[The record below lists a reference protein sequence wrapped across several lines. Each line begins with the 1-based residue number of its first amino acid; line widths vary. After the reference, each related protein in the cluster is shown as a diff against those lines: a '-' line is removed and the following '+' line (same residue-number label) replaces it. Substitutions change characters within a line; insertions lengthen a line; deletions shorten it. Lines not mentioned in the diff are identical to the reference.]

1 MFIDE
6 AVIEVRS
13 GKGGD
18 GCVSFRR
25 EKYIPKGGPDG
36 GNGGDGGS
44 VIFVGDP
51 NTNTLLDYRSRFHW
65 HARSGQPG
73 TSRDCSGEA
82 AEDLLIHVPPG
93 TLIYND
99 ESDELIADVDAP
111 GKRIVIAKGGR
122 GGFGN
127 IHFKSSIN
135 QTPRQAEPGGP
146 SEEYRLRL
154 ELKLMADVG
163 LLGMPNAGKSTLLRA
178 VSKARPMVADFPFTT
193 LKPQLGIAE
202 LDTERR
208 LVFADIPGLI
218 EGAAEGVGLGHD
230 FLKHVERT
238 RVLIHLLDVAPLD
251 GSDPAENYHV
261 IRRELANYST
271 DLAEKE
277 EIVVINKIDLIAED
291 ERDGLLDILAGKLGF
306 GKGER
311 PLVISGATREGV
323 RDLLER
329 CWTRSSR
336 VPEKWAQEPLSE

>member
-44 VIFVGDP
+44 ILIVGDP
-51 NTNTLLDYRSRFHW
+51 NINTLLDYRSRFHW

-73 TSRDCSGEA
+73 SSRDCSGEA
-82 AEDLLIHVPPG
+82 AVDLRLPVPPG

-99 ESDELIADVDAP
+99 QTNELIADVDAP
-111 GKRIVIAKGGR
+111 GKQIVVARGGR

-127 IHFKSSIN
+127 IHFKSSTN
-135 QTPRQAEPGGP
+135 QTPREAEPGEPG
-146 SEEYRLRL
+146 ETVRVRL

-202 LDTERR
+202 LDAERR

-238 RVLIHLLDVAPLD
+238 ALLIHLLDVAPLD
-251 GSDPAENYHV
+251 GSDPAANYQI
-261 IRRELANYST
+261 IRRELANYSS
-271 DLAEKE
+271 DLAEKD
-277 EIVVINKIDLIAED
+277 EIIVLNKIDLVAPQ
-291 ERDGLLDILAGKLGF
+291 ERDALIDRLAGQLGF
-306 GKGER
+306 PRGER
-311 PLVISGATREGV
+311 PMVISGATREGV
-323 RDLLER
+323 RELLER
-329 CWTRSSR
+329 CWQMSAR
-336 VPEKWAQEPLSE
+336 VPERWT

>member
-13 GKGGD
+13 GRGGD

-44 VIFVGDP
+44 VIVVGDP
-51 NTNTLLDYRSRFHW
+51 NINTLLDYRSRFHW
-65 HARSGQPG
+65 HAAGGRPG
-73 TSRDCSGEA
+73 AGRDCSGEA
-82 AEDLLIHVPPG
+82 AADLFLAVPPG
-93 TLIYND
+93 TLLFND
-99 ESDELIADVDAP
+99 ETNELIADVDAP
-111 GKRIVIAKGGR
+111 GKRVVVARGGR

-127 IHFKSSIN
+127 VHFKSSTN
-135 QTPRQAEPGGP
+135 QAPREAEPGGP
-146 SEEYRLRL
+146 GETIRLRL

-178 VSKARPMVADFPFTT
+178 ISKARPMVADFPFTT

-202 LDTERR
+202 LDAERR
-208 LVFADIPGLI
+208 LVFADTPGLI

-230 FLKHVERT
+230 FLRHVERT
-238 RVLIHLLDVAPLD
+238 ALLVHLLDAAPLD
-251 GSDPAENYHV
+251 GSDPADNYHV

-271 DLAEKE
+271 DLAEKDE
-277 EIVVINKIDLIAED
+277 IIVVNKIDLIDPAE
-291 ERDGLLDILAGKLGF
+291 RGALLDRLG
-306 GKGER
+306 GRLGLPRGER
-311 PLVISGATREGV
+311 PLAISGATREGV

-329 CWTRSSR
+329 CWAMSSR
-336 VPEKWAQEPLSE
+336 VPERWTPA

>member
-13 GKGGD
+13 GRGGD

-44 VIFVGDP
+44 VIVVGDP
-51 NTNTLLDYRSRFHW
+51 NINTLLDYRSRFHW
-65 HARSGQPG
+65 HAAGGRPG
-73 TSRDCSGEA
+73 AGRDCSGEA
-82 AEDLLIHVPPG
+82 AADLFLAVPPG
-93 TLIYND
+93 TLLFND
-99 ESDELIADVDAP
+99 ETNELIADVDAP
-111 GKRIVIAKGGR
+111 GKRVVVARGGR

-127 IHFKSSIN
+127 LHFKSSTN
-135 QTPRQAEPGGP
+135 QAPREAEPGGP
-146 SEEYRLRL
+146 SETIRLRL

-178 VSKARPMVADFPFTT
+178 ISKARPMVADFPFTT

-202 LDTERR
+202 LDAERR

-230 FLKHVERT
+230 FLRHVERT
-238 RVLIHLLDVAPLD
+238 ALLIHLLDAAPLD
-251 GSDPAENYHV
+251 GSDPADNYHV

-277 EIVVINKIDLIAED
+277 EVIVVNKIDLIDPAE
-291 ERDGLLDILAGKLGF
+291 RGALLDRLG
-306 GKGER
+306 GRLGLPRGER
-311 PLVISGATREGV
+311 PLAISGATREGV

-329 CWTRSSR
+329 CWAMSSR
-336 VPEKWAQEPLSE
+336 VPERWTPA

>member
-6 AVIEVRS
+6 AIIEVRS
-13 GKGGD
+13 GRGGD

-44 VIFVGDP
+44 VIVIGDP
-51 NTNTLLDYRSRFHW
+51 NINTLLDYRSRFHW
-65 HARSGQPG
+65 HADNGRPG
-73 TSRDCSGEA
+73 AGRDCSGEA
-82 AEDLLIHVPPG
+82 APDLLLAVPPG
-93 TLIYND
+93 TLLYRD
-99 ESDELIADVDAP
+99 ETNELIADVDAP
-111 GKRIVIAKGGR
+111 GKRIVVARGGR

-127 IHFKSSIN
+127 LHFKSSTN
-135 QTPRQAEPGGP
+135 QAPREAESGEPG
-146 SEEYRLRL
+146 ETIRLRL

-178 VSKARPMVADFPFTT
+178 ISKARPMVADFPFTT

-202 LDTERR
+202 LDAERR

-230 FLKHVERT
+230 FLRHVERT
-238 RVLIHLLDVAPLD
+238 ALLVHLLDAAPLD
-251 GSDPAENYHV
+251 GSDPADNYDV

-271 DLAEKE
+271 DLAAKDEI
-277 EIVVINKIDLIAED
+277 IVVNKIDLIEPG
-291 ERDGLLDILAGKLGF
+291 ERCALLDRLG
-306 GKGER
+306 GRLGLPRGER
-311 PLVISGATREGV
+311 PLAISGATREGV

-329 CWTRSSR
+329 CWSMSSR
-336 VPEKWAQEPLSE
+336 VPERWTPR

>member
-13 GKGGD
+13 GRGGD

-44 VIFVGDP
+44 VIVVGDP
-51 NTNTLLDYRSRFHW
+51 NINTLLDYRSRFHW
-65 HARSGQPG
+65 HAAGGRPG
-73 TSRDCSGEA
+73 AGRDCSGEA
-82 AEDLLIHVPPG
+82 AADLLLAVPPG
-93 TLIYND
+93 TLLYND
-99 ESDELIADVDAP
+99 ETNELIADVDAP
-111 GKRIVIAKGGR
+111 GKRVVVARGGR

-127 IHFKSSIN
+127 LHFKSSTN
-135 QTPRQAEPGGP
+135 QAPREAETGGP
-146 SEEYRLRL
+146 SETIRLRL

-178 VSKARPMVADFPFTT
+178 ISKARPMVADFPFTT

-202 LDTERR
+202 LDAERR

-218 EGAAEGVGLGHD
+218 KGAAEGVGLGHD
-230 FLKHVERT
+230 FLRHVERT
-238 RVLIHLLDVAPLD
+238 ALLIHLLDAAPLD
-251 GSDPAENYHV
+251 GSDPADNYQV

-271 DLAEKE
+271 DLAEKDE
-277 EIVVINKIDLIAED
+277 IIVVNKIDLIDPAE
-291 ERDGLLDILAGKLGF
+291 RGALLDRLG
-306 GKGER
+306 GRLGLPRGER
-311 PLVISGATREGV
+311 PLAISGATREGV

-329 CWTRSSR
+329 CWAMSSR
-336 VPEKWAQEPLSE
+336 VPERWTPA

>member
-13 GKGGD
+13 GRGGD

-44 VIFVGDP
+44 VIVVGDP
-51 NTNTLLDYRSRFHW
+51 NINTLLDYRSRFHW
-65 HARSGQPG
+65 HAAGGRPG
-73 TSRDCSGEA
+73 AGRDCSGEA
-82 AEDLLIHVPPG
+82 AADLFLAVPPG
-93 TLIYND
+93 TLLFND
-99 ESDELIADVDAP
+99 ETNELIADVDAP
-111 GKRIVIAKGGR
+111 GKRVVVARGGR

-127 IHFKSSIN
+127 LHFKSSTN
-135 QTPRQAEPGGP
+135 QAPREAEPGGP
-146 SEEYRLRL
+146 SETIRLRL

-178 VSKARPMVADFPFTT
+178 ISKARPMVADFPFTT

-202 LDTERR
+202 LDAERR

-230 FLKHVERT
+230 FLRHVERT
-238 RVLIHLLDVAPLD
+238 ALLIHLLDAAPLD
-251 GSDPAENYHV
+251 GSDPADNYHV

-277 EIVVINKIDLIAED
+277 GVIVVNKIDLIDPAE
-291 ERDGLLDILAGKLGF
+291 RGALLDRLG
-306 GKGER
+306 GRLGLPRGER
-311 PLVISGATREGV
+311 PLAISGATREGV

-329 CWTRSSR
+329 CWAMSSR
-336 VPEKWAQEPLSE
+336 VPERWTPA

>member
-6 AVIEVRS
+6 AVIQVRS

-36 GNGGDGGS
+36 GNGGDGGD
-44 VIFVGDP
+44 VVFVGDP
-51 NTNTLLDYRSRFHW
+51 NINTLLDYRSRFHW
-65 HARSGQPG
+65 HARNGQPG

-82 AEDLLIHVPPG
+82 AEDLLLHVPPG

-99 ESDELIADVDAP
+99 ETDELIADLDAP
-111 GKRIVIAKGGR
+111 GKRVIVAKGGR

-127 IHFKSSIN
+127 IHFKSSTN
-135 QTPRQAEPGGP
+135 QTPREAEPGGP
-146 SEEYRLRL
+146 IEEFRVRL

-202 LDTERR
+202 LDAERR

-238 RVLIHLLDVAPLD
+238 RLLIHLLDVAPLD
-251 GSDPAENYHV
+251 GSDPAENYQV
-261 IRRELANYST
+261 IRRELAHYST
-271 DLAEKE
+271 DLAEKD
-277 EIVVINKIDLIAED
+277 EIIVINKIDLVAAE
-291 ERDGLLDILAGKLGF
+291 EREALIDKLAGKLGF

-311 PLVISGATREGV
+311 PMVISGATRQGV
-323 RDLLER
+323 RELLDR
-329 CWTRSSR
+329 CWTMSAR
-336 VPEKWAQEPLSE
+336 VPEKWA

>member
-13 GKGGD
+13 GRGGD

-44 VIFVGDP
+44 VIVVGDP
-51 NTNTLLDYRSRFHW
+51 NINTLLDYRSRFHW
-65 HARSGQPG
+65 HAAGGRPG
-73 TSRDCSGEA
+73 AGRDCSGEA
-82 AEDLLIHVPPG
+82 AADLFLAVPPG
-93 TLIYND
+93 TLLFND
-99 ESDELIADVDAP
+99 ETNELIADVDAP
-111 GKRIVIAKGGR
+111 GKRVVVARGGR

-127 IHFKSSIN
+127 VHFKSSTN
-135 QTPRQAEPGGP
+135 QAPREAEPGGP
-146 SEEYRLRL
+146 SETIRLRL

-178 VSKARPMVADFPFTT
+178 ISKARPMVADFPFTT

-202 LDTERR
+202 LDAERR

-218 EGAAEGVGLGHD
+218 KGAAEGVGLGHD
-230 FLKHVERT
+230 FLRHVERT
-238 RVLIHLLDVAPLD
+238 ALLIHLLDAAPLD
-251 GSDPAENYHV
+251 GSDPADNYHV

-271 DLAEKE
+271 DLAEKDE
-277 EIVVINKIDLIAED
+277 IIVVNKIDLIDPAE
-291 ERDGLLDILAGKLGF
+291 RGALLDRLG
-306 GKGER
+306 GRLGLPRGER
-311 PLVISGATREGV
+311 PLAISGATREGV

-329 CWTRSSR
+329 CWAMSSR
-336 VPEKWAQEPLSE
+336 VPERWTPA

>member
-13 GKGGD
+13 GRGGD

-44 VIFVGDP
+44 VIVVGDP
-51 NTNTLLDYRSRFHW
+51 NINTLLDYRSRFHW
-65 HARSGQPG
+65 HAAGGRPG
-73 TSRDCSGEA
+73 AGRDCSGEA
-82 AEDLLIHVPPG
+82 AADLLLAVPPG
-93 TLIYND
+93 TLLYND
-99 ESDELIADVDAP
+99 ETNELIADVNAP
-111 GKRIVIAKGGR
+111 GKRVVVARGGR

-127 IHFKSSIN
+127 LHFKSSTN
-135 QTPRQAEPGGP
+135 QAPREAEPGGP
-146 SEEYRLRL
+146 SETIRLRL

-178 VSKARPMVADFPFTT
+178 ISKARPMVADFPFTT

-202 LDTERR
+202 LDAERR

-218 EGAAEGVGLGHD
+218 KGAAEGVGLGHD
-230 FLKHVERT
+230 FLRHVERT
-238 RVLIHLLDVAPLD
+238 ALLIHLLDAAPLD
-251 GSDPAENYHV
+251 GSDPADNYHI

-271 DLAEKE
+271 DLAEKDE
-277 EIVVINKIDLIAED
+277 IIVVNKIDLIDPAE
-291 ERDGLLDILAGKLGF
+291 RGALLDRLG
-306 GKGER
+306 GRLGLPRGER
-311 PLVISGATREGV
+311 PLAISGATREGV

-329 CWTRSSR
+329 CWAMSSR
-336 VPEKWAQEPLSE
+336 VPERWTPA

>member
-13 GKGGD
+13 GRGGD

-44 VIFVGDP
+44 VIVVGDP
-51 NTNTLLDYRSRFHW
+51 NINTLLDYRSRFHW
-65 HARSGQPG
+65 HASGGRPG
-73 TSRDCSGEA
+73 AGRDCSGEA
-82 AEDLLIHVPPG
+82 AADLFLAVPPG
-93 TLIYND
+93 TLLFND
-99 ESDELIADVDAP
+99 ETNELIADVDAP
-111 GKRIVIAKGGR
+111 GKRVVVARGGR

-127 IHFKSSIN
+127 LHFKSSTN
-135 QTPRQAEPGGP
+135 QAPREAEPGGP
-146 SEEYRLRL
+146 SETIRLRL

-178 VSKARPMVADFPFTT
+178 ISKARPMVADFPFTT

-202 LDTERR
+202 LDAERR

-230 FLKHVERT
+230 FLRHVERT
-238 RVLIHLLDVAPLD
+238 ALLIHLLDAAPLD
-251 GSDPAENYHV
+251 GSDPADNYHV

-277 EIVVINKIDLIAED
+277 EVIVVNKIDLIDPAE
-291 ERDGLLDILAGKLGF
+291 RGALLDRLG
-306 GKGER
+306 GRLGLPRGER
-311 PLVISGATREGV
+311 PLAISGATREGV

-329 CWTRSSR
+329 CWAMSSR
-336 VPEKWAQEPLSE
+336 VPERWTPA

>member
-44 VIFVGDP
+44 VIFLGDS
-51 NTNTLLDYRSRFHW
+51 NINTLLDYRSRFHW
-65 HARSGQPG
+65 HAQNGRPG
-73 TSRDCSGEA
+73 GGRDCSGEA
-82 AEDLLIHVPPG
+82 ADDLILPVPPG
-93 TLIYND
+93 TLLYND
-99 ESDELIADVDAP
+99 ETNELIVDVDAP
-111 GKRIVIAKGGR
+111 SKRVVVARGGR

-127 IHFKSSIN
+127 IHFKSSTN
-135 QTPRQAEPGGP
+135 QAPRQAEPGESG
-146 SEEYRLRL
+146 EQFRLRL

-178 VSKARPMVADFPFTT
+178 ISKARPMVADFPFTT

-202 LDTERR
+202 LDAERR

-218 EGAAEGVGLGHD
+218 EGAAEGIGLGHD
-230 FLKHVERT
+230 FLRHVERT
-238 RVLIHLLDVAPLD
+238 RVLIHLLDVSPLD
-251 GSDPAENYHV
+251 GSDPADNYQT
-261 IRRELANYST
+261 IRRELAHYSA

-277 EIVVINKIDLIAED
+277 EIIVINKIDLIAPG
-291 ERDGLLDILAGKLGF
+291 ERDALLDKLAGRLGF
-306 GKGER
+306 PKGQR
-311 PLVISGATREGV
+311 PLAVSGATREGV
-323 RDLLER
+323 RALLDR
-329 CWTRSSR
+329 CWEMSSR
-336 VPEKWAQEPLSE
+336 VPERWT

>member
-44 VIFVGDP
+44 VIFLGDP
-51 NTNTLLDYRSRFHW
+51 NLNTLLDYRSRHHW
-65 HARSGQPG
+65 HAPG
-73 TSRDCSGEA
+73 GRPGGGRDCSGEA
-82 AEDLLIHVPPG
+82 GSDLILHVPPG
-93 TLIYND
+93 TLIYDD
-99 ESDELIADVDAP
+99 ETGELIADVDAP
-111 GKRIVIAKGGR
+111 GKRIVAARGGR

-127 IHFKSSIN
+127 AHFRSSTN
-135 QTPRQAEPGGP
+135 QAPREAEPGESG
-146 SEEYRLRL
+146 EEFRLRL

-178 VSKARPMVADFPFTT
+178 VSRARPMVADFPFTT

-202 LDTERR
+202 LDAERR

-230 FLKHVERT
+230 FLRHVERT
-238 RVLIHLLDVAPLD
+238 ALLVHLLDASPAD
-251 GSDPAENYHV
+251 GSHPADNYHT
-261 IRRELANYST
+261 IRRELARYST
-271 DLAEKE
+271 DLAQKD
-277 EIVVINKIDLIAED
+277 EIIVLNKIDLIAPGERGRVLD
-291 ERDGLLDILAGKLGF
+291 ELAGRLGLPR
-306 GKGER
+306 GER
-311 PLVISGATREGV
+311 PLALSGATREGV
-323 RDLLER
+323 RDLLEK
-329 CWTRSSR
+329 CWERSAH
-336 VPEKWAQEPLSE
+336 VPQRWP